1 MALPFS
7 GLKLDRRIAAA
18 AGAAAILAFSPVSS
32 VSAAPSASVQAPVA
46 VGAVD
51 IHSILLFPISNQSG
65 SKDND
70 NTGPLLDDALRLRLA
85 NVAKFRIQRFSRLL
99 PSVQVAL
106 DSKDISSADVAGP
119 FSTDSDKERAAKL
132 ADRVGSDAYFLGNV
146 ESVTTDATTRKVT
159 VVVTGNL
166 YNTQSGET
174 IKSFG
179 VSGNGVPESA
189 TDTAAQVLQMAVND
203 TASQIASSINGIPVI
218 DDSATRPRA
227 ERKKSAA
234 GGAAVA
240 LIAGAI
246 LFAAFHHNGNGSSG
260 GSSTGGGGTTTP
272 PGPPSPPGGL

>member
-1 MALPFS
+1 MALPFL
-7 GLKLDRRIAAA
+7 GFKLERRFAAA
-18 AGAAAILAFSPVSS
+18 AGATAILAFSPVSS
-32 VSAAPSASVQAPVA
+32 ASAAPAASVQAPMA

-51 IHSILLFPISNQSG
+51 IHSILLFPISNQTG

-70 NTGPLLDDALRLRLA
+70 NAGPLLDDAIRLRLA
-85 NVAKFRIQRFSRLL
+85 NVAKFRVQRFSRLL

-106 DSKDISSADVAGP
+106 DSKDISSQDVAGP
-119 FSTDSDKERAAKL
+119 FSTDQDKERAAKL

-174 IKSFG
+174 VKSFG
-179 VSGNGVPESA
+179 VSGNGVPEAA
-189 TDTAAQVLQMAVND
+189 TDTATQVLQLAVND
-203 TASQIASSINGIPVI
+203 AASQIASSINGIPVM
-218 DDSATRPRA
+218 DDRSKQPRA
-227 ERKKSAA
+227 ERRKSAA

-246 LFAAFHHNGNGSSG
+246 LFAAFHHNGGGSSG
-260 GSSTGGGGTTTP
+260 STTGGGGGTTTP